1 MPGDSN
7 VRISNELRERL
18 SDTIRTMD
26 NKVEGWKIDPT
37 TGDFNITAEEAT
49 AYKRLLADAQALKA
63 EADRLEVEQ
72 TVKQRRLR
80 VPPSR
85 R

>member
-1 MPGDSN
+1 MPGADE
-7 VRISNELRERL
+7 VRGAL
-18 SDTIRTMD
+18 SDKIRDMD
-26 NKVEGWKIDPT
+26 RIVEGWKIDPT